1 MSNFGMIRVAA
12 AVPETKVGNVDFNVK
27 AITSLMDLAQS
38 RQTEIVVFPE
48 LCLTAYSCGDLF
60 RQTAL
65 LNETERGLTAITEY
79 SLKLSLTVIVGAPVR
94 SGNHL
99 FNAAVVIQQGRILGV
114 VPKSYLPN
122 HNEFYEQR
130 WFSSGFDAEA
140 TEVVLNNE
148 TVPFGNLLFTN
159 AETGATFGIE
169 ICEDLWAPVPPS
181 SHHCQKGAQLI
192 FNLSASNELIGKQA
206 YRKQLIAQQSARAN
220 CAYIYASAGVGESTT
235 DTVYGGGSFIVENGQ
250 LLAEGERFA
259 LNSGC
264 IVSDIDTE
272 LLTHERQ
279 NNSAFSGKADYP
291 PTFANY
297 QTIKFNRAAQPY
309 PKPLRT
315 YSPLPF
321 VPKESEMTER
331 CEEIF
336 AIQTSGLAK
345 RVLHTGSKQ
354 IIIGISGGLDSTLAL
369 LVGVK
374 ALDKLGL
381 PRQNIVGITMP
392 GFGTTGRTYNNAMA
406 LMQSLGVT
414 IREISI
420 TDAVTQHFSDIG
432 HDPNQTDTTYENS
445 QARERTQILMDI
457 ANQINGLV
465 IGTGDLS
472 ELALGWATYN
482 GDHMSMYGVNA
493 GVPKT
498 LVRYL
503 VKWAAD
509 SVVDGASQNTLI
521 DILDTPVSPEL
532 LPATGDGQIAQKT
545 EDIVG
550 PYELHDF
557 FLYYMVRF
565 GFSPAK
571 IFFLARSTFKGAYPD
586 SAILKWLRTF
596 VSRFFSQQFK
606 RSCLPDGPKVGSVSL
621 SPRGDWRM
629 PSDAS
634 PKAWLKELEGLE
646 S

>member
-27 AITSLMDLAQS
+27 AITSLMNLAQS
-38 RQTEIVVFPE
+38 RQAEIVVFPE

-65 LNETERGLTAITEY
+65 LNEAERGLAAVTEY
-79 SLKLSLTVIVGAPVR
+79 SQKLPLAVIVGTPVR
-94 SGNHL
+94 SGNRL

-130 WFSSGFDAEA
+130 WFSSGFDAGV
-140 TEVVLNNE
+140 TEVLLNNE
-148 TVPFGNLLFTN
+148 AVPFGNLLFVN

-181 SHHCQKGAQLI
+181 SYHCQKGAQLI
-192 FNLSASNELIGKQA
+192 FNPSASNELIGKQA
-206 YRKQLIAQQSARAN
+206 YRKQLITQQSARAN
-220 CAYIYASAGVGESTT
+220 CAYIYVSAGVGESTT

-259 LNSGC
+259 LNPDC
-264 IVSDIDTE
+264 IVSDVDTE

-291 PTFANY
+291 ATFTNY
-297 QTIKFNRAAQPY
+297 QTVKFSRTTQPY
-309 PKPLRT
+309 PELLRT

-321 VPKESEMTER
+321 VPEESDMTER

-354 IIIGISGGLDSTLAL
+354 IVVGISGGLDSTLAL

-374 ALDKLGL
+374 AFNKLGF
-381 PRQNIVGITMP
+381 PRRNIVGVTMP
-392 GFGTTGRTYNNAMA
+392 GFGTTGRTYNNALA
-406 LMQSLGVT
+406 LMRSLGVT
-414 IREISI
+414 IREINI
-420 TDAVTQHFSDIG
+420 TDAVNQHFKDIL
-432 HDPNQTDTTYENS
+432 HDPEQTDTTYENS

-503 VKWAAD
+503 VKWAAGSLDNGD
-509 SVVDGASQNTLI
+509 SQRTLV

-571 IFFLARSTFKGAYPD
+571 IFFLARSTFKEAYP
-586 SAILKWLRTF
+586 ANTILKWLRTF

-634 PKAWLKELEGLE
+634 PEAWLKELEGLV
-646 S
+646 

>member
-27 AITSLMDLAQS
+27 SIASLMDLAQN
-38 RQTEIVVFPE
+38 RQAEIVVFPE
-48 LCLTAYSCGDLF
+48 LSLTAYSCGDLF

-65 LNETERGLTAITEY
+65 LNDAERGLIAITEY
-79 SLKLSLTVIVGAPVR
+79 SQKLSLAVIVGSPVR
-94 SGNHL
+94 SGNRL

-140 TEVVLNNE
+140 TEVLLNNE

-181 SHHCQKGAQLI
+181 SYHCQKGAQLI
-192 FNLSASNELIGKQA
+192 FNLSASNELIGKQT
-206 YRKQLIAQQSARAN
+206 YRKQLIAQQSARSN

-259 LNSGC
+259 LASDC

-291 PTFANY
+291 AAFANY
-297 QTIKFNRAAQPY
+297 QIVKFNRAAQPY
-309 PKPLRT
+309 PELTRT
-315 YSPLPF
+315 YSSLPF

-354 IIIGISGGLDSTLAL
+354 IVVGISGGLDSTLAL

-374 ALDKLGL
+374 AFDKLGL

-406 LMQSLGVT
+406 LMQGLGVA
-414 IREISI
+414 IREINI
-420 TDAVTQHFSDIG
+420 TDAVTQHFKDIG
-432 HDPNQTDTTYENS
+432 HDPKQTDTTYENS

-509 SVVDGASQNTLI
+509 SVVDGASQSTLI

-571 IFFLARSTFKGAYPD
+571 IFFLARNAFKGAYPD
-586 SAILKWLRTF
+586 STILKWLKTF

-634 PKAWLKELEGLE
+634 PEASLKELEGLE

>member
-27 AITSLMDLAQS
+27 AITSLMALAQN
-38 RQTEIVVFPE
+38 RQAEIVVFPE

-60 RQTAL
+60 CQTAL
-65 LNETERGLTAITEY
+65 LNEVERGIAAITEH
-79 SLKLSLTVIVGAPVR
+79 SQKLPLAVIVGAPVR
-94 SGNHL
+94 LGNRL

-130 WFSSGFDAEA
+130 WFSSGFDAETA
-140 TEVVLNNE
+140 EVLLNNE
-148 TVPFGNLLFTN
+148 TVPFGNQLFTN
-159 AETGATFGIE
+159 AETRVTFGVE

-181 SHHCQKGAQLI
+181 SYHCQKGAQLI

-206 YRKQLIAQQSARAN
+206 YRQQLIAQQSARTN

-235 DTVYGGGSFIVENGQ
+235 DTVYGGSSFIVENGQ

-264 IVSDIDTE
+264 IVSDIDTG

-291 PTFANY
+291 TAFSNY
-297 QTIKFNRAAQPY
+297 QTIQFNRTAQPY
-309 PKPLRT
+309 PELLRT
-315 YSPLPF
+315 YQPLPF
-321 VPKESEMTER
+321 VPKEDEMTER

-354 IIIGISGGLDSTLAL
+354 IIVGISGGLDSTLAL
-369 LVGVK
+369 LAGVK
-374 ALDKLGL
+374 AFDKLGL
-381 PRQNIVGITMP
+381 PRQNIVGVTMP

-406 LMQSLGVT
+406 LMQSLGIS
-414 IREISI
+414 IREINI
-420 TDAVTQHFSDIG
+420 TEAVTQHFSDIG

-509 SVVDGASQNTLI
+509 NEVDGASQSTLL

-571 IFFLARSTFKGAYPD
+571 IFFLARNAFKGTYPD
-586 SAILKWLRTF
+586 STILKWLKTF

-634 PKAWLKELEGLE
+634 PETWLKELEGLA
-646 S
+646 